1 MFRRMFPTQI
11 DPRPENTRP
20 MSPISRTLSV
30 VAALGLAACASG
42 SSEPAPAPAPAP
54 TPAQAPAAQPAPA
67 AGGGGGALTNLYST
81 AQANRGRDQFRSM
94 CAECHTVP
102 EFSDNAFK
110 LKWSR
115 RTLGDLYTF
124 IHQMMPDSAPGILTP
139 QQAAD
144 LTAYILQLNEVPAGS
159 AQLPPDEARLNAIS
173 LAGLRS

>member
-1 MFRRMFPTQI
+1 
-11 DPRPENTRP
+11 
-20 MSPISRTLSV
+20 MSAISKTLSV

-42 SSEPAPAPAPAP
+42 SPEPAPAPAPPA
-54 TPAQAPAAQPAPA
+54 PAQAPAAAPAPA
-67 AGGGGGALTNLYST
+67 GGAGGGALAGIYAT

-124 IHQMMPDSAPGILTP
+124 IHQNMPDSAPGILTP

-144 LTAYILQLNEVPAGS
+144 LVAYILQLNEIPAGS
-159 AQLPPDEARLNAIS
+159 AQLPADEARLAGIS
-173 LAGLRS
+173 LSGLRS

>member
-1 MFRRMFPTQI
+1 MFRRTLPTEI

-42 SSEPAPAPAPAP
+42 SPEPAPAPAPAP
-54 TPAQAPAAQPAPA
+54 PPAQAPAAQPAPTAA
-67 AGGGGGALTNLYST
+67 AGAGALANLYST

-115 RTLGDLYTF
+115 RTLGDLFTF
-124 IHQMMPDSAPGILTP
+124 IHQNMPDSAPGILTP
-139 QQAAD
+139 QQAVD

-159 AQLPPDEARLNAIS
+159 AQLPPDEARLRGIS

>member
-1 MFRRMFPTQI
+1 MLLVHN
-11 DPRPENTRP
+11 DPRPQNSRQ
-20 MSPISRTLSV
+20 MSLISRTLSV
-30 VAALGLAACASG
+30 VAALGMAACASG

-54 TPAQAPAAQPAPA
+54 APSAPTAAQPAAPA
-67 AGGGGGALTNLYST
+67 AGGGAGALAGLYSA

-115 RTLGDLYTF
+115 RTLGDLFTF
-124 IHQMMPDSAPGILTP
+124 IHQNMPDSAPGILTP
-139 QQAAD
+139 QQAVD

-159 AQLPPDEARLNAIS
+159 AQLPADEGRLGAIS
-173 LAGLRS
+173 LSGLRS

>member
-1 MFRRMFPTQI
+1 MFLI
-11 DPRPENTRP
+11 HNDPRPQNSRQ
-20 MSPISRTLSV
+20 MSLISRTLSV

-42 SSEPAPAPAPAP
+42 SPEPAPAPAPAP
-54 TPAQAPAAQPAPA
+54 ASAPAAAQPDAPA
-67 AGGGGGALTNLYST
+67 AGGGGGALAGLYSA

-124 IHQMMPDSAPGILTP
+124 IHQNMPDSAPGILTP
-139 QQAAD
+139 QQAVD
-144 LTAYILQLNEVPAGS
+144 LTAYILQLNEIPAGS
-159 AQLPPDEARLNAIS
+159 AQLPADEARLGGIS
-173 LAGLRS
+173 LSGLRS

>member
-1 MFRRMFPTQI
+1 M
-11 DPRPENTRP
+11 NL
-20 MSPISRTLSV
+20 ISRTLSV

-54 TPAQAPAAQPAPA
+54 AAPAPTAAAPAPS
-67 AGGGGGALTNLYST
+67 GGAGAGALSGVYAA

-115 RTLGDLYTF
+115 RSLGDLFTF
-124 IHQMMPDSAPGILTP
+124 IHQNMPDSAPGILTP
-139 QQAAD
+139 QQAVD
-144 LTAYILQLNEVPAGS
+144 LVAYILQLNEIPAGS
-159 AQLPPDEARLNAIS
+159 AQLPPDEARLRGIS
-173 LAGLRS
+173 LAGIRG